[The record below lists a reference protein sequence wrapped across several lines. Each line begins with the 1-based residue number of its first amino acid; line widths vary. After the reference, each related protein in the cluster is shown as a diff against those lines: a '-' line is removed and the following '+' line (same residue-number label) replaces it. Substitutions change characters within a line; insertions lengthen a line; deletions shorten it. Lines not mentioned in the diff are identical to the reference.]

1 MDIKEAANTPAAAQ
15 QDDIESGA
23 VGGFPARRR
32 LLTAGF
38 AGAAASLLPWLNG
51 TANAGTGTTDG
62 TQDTTPID
70 SDGDD
75 FNPDTTAASDITTG
89 GTENSTELTNPSGDT
104 SVTQA
109 PTGDTSTG
117 GTEEAAPTTTIAPV
131 KHPTAADMV
140 LLDFAQSVELAARD
154 LYDVAIDAGVF
165 DAAIVPEIVAIRE
178 AHEGYATAI
187 SGLIGRQ
194 AANKPNVALVEAL
207 AGDFDGDP
215 DSVAAAAAQLED
227 AAVATHIDI
236 IGQLVGVDGSSL
248 IASIVVIES
257 RIATLL
263 RAISGVEEL
272 DARLEFDTEPL
283 SPTDYPVE

>member
-1 MDIKEAANTPAAAQ
+1 VDNKEAANTPAAAQ
-15 QDDIESGA
+15 QDDIESDA
-23 VGGFPARRR
+23 AGGFPARRR

-51 TANAGTGTTDG
+51 TASAGT
-62 TQDTTPID
+62 
-70 SDGDD
+70 
-75 FNPDTTAASDITTG
+75 
-89 GTENSTELTNPSGDT
+89 
-104 SVTQA
+104 
-109 PTGDTSTG
+109 DTSTG
-117 GTEEAAPTTTIAPV
+117 GTEAAAPTTTIAPV

-194 AANKPNVALVEAL
+194 AANKPNAALVEAL